1 MRPPMMIGLAV
12 ALALTAWMALQDDD
26 SAVEPVRREEGSGRR
41 SEVKATASPGPSKRA
56 SSSSMAAKDP
66 KADGLQAQTLVQS
79 VMQWQQRA
87 SLSPWPDGAATHP
100 WASQLPPAPP
110 PTVLAAAPPAP
121 PMAPPFPHAWVGRFN
136 DEAHRAIVSS
146 ADATWVVAVGDVI
159 EGQWRIDQIQ
169 ERQMTLTY
177 LPLKQRQTVAMK
189 AP

>member
-1 MRPPMMIGLAV
+1 MLIGLAV
-12 ALALTAWMALQDDD
+12 ALALTAWVALQGDDT
-26 SAVEPVRREEGSGRR
+26 AVEPVRRDEGSGRR
-41 SEVKATASPGPSKRA
+41 SEAKTTKTPAPSRRA

-66 KADGLQAQTLVQS
+66 KADGATAQALVQS

-87 SLSPWPDGAATHP
+87 SLSPWPDGAVNHP

-110 PTVLAAAPPAP
+110 PTVLVAAPPPP

-146 ADATWVVAVGDVI
+146 ADATWVVAEGDVI
-159 EGQWRIDQIQ
+159 ESQWRIDQIQ

-177 LPLKQRQTVAMK
+177 LPLQQRQTIAMK